1 MTNIKAVV
9 TGAKIALEL
18 EGTLTAG
25 MVGVPVTFS
34 FDESWEGLSKTAV
47 FRAGGLTMDV
57 IGAEAAAIIP
67 WEVLNKPHCTLYVG
81 VHGVDAEGSVVI
93 PTLWEGAGVIQPGAD
108 PNMDSSAN
116 PGLPVWEQVMQVSAK
131 TAQAMAD
138 EAVDKAAAYAESLHD
153 FVKDAQGSYYREHN
167 GQKEYLNPCLL
178 VNREYRTPFFYR
190 GMPVYSML
198 VKVVAPSEK
207 GQTASAYFASG
218 VSHIVKTQVCEVCR
232 SEGTIFSDSGILRIF
247 SRIDGNKRANVA
259 VELPAGTVGTAY
271 NGAEVYVLMEYTK

>member
-25 MVGVPVTFS
+25 MVGVPVAFS

-57 IGAEAAAIIP
+57 IGVEAVAIVP

-81 VHGVDAEGSVVI
+81 VHGVDAQGTVVI
-93 PTLWEGAGVIQPGAD
+93 PTLWESAGVIQPGAE
-108 PNMDSSAN
+108 PNMDSTAKPS
-116 PGLPVWEQVMQVSAK
+116 LPVWEQVMQVSAK

-138 EAVDKAAAYAESLHD
+138 EAVDKAVAYAESLQQFTQD
-153 FVKDAQGSYYREHN
+153 ENGCYYRQWGGE
-167 GQKEYLNPCLL
+167 KEYLNPRHM
-178 VNREYRTPFFYR
+178 VNQEYRTSFFYL
-190 GMPVYSML
+190 GLPVYSKL
-198 VKVVAPSEK
+198 VKAVAPTEK
-207 GQTASAYFASG
+207 GQTSSTLFASG

-232 SEGTIFSDSGILRIF
+232 ADGTIFSDSGILRIF
-247 SRIDGNKRANVA
+247 SRVNGSGANVA
-259 VELPAGTVGTAY
+259 VELPAATVGTAY
-271 NGAEVYVLMEYTK
+271 NGASVYVLMEYTK

>member
-57 IGAEAAAIIP
+57 IGVEAAAIIP

-93 PTLWEGAGVIQPGAD
+93 PTLWESAGVIQPGAD

-138 EAVDKAAAYAESLHD
+138 EAVDKAAAYAESLQQ
-153 FVKDAQGSYYREHN
+153 FAQDESGCYYRERDAEV
-167 GQKEYLNPCLL
+167 EYLNPLYA
-178 VNREYRTPFFYR
+178 VNTEYRTPFYYK
-190 GMPVYSML
+190 GASLYTKL
-198 VKVVAPSEK
+198 VKAVAPSEK
-207 GQTASAYFASG
+207 GQTSSTCFASG
-218 VSHIVKTQVCEVCR
+218 VTHIVRTQVCEVYR
-232 SEGTIFSDSGILRIF
+232 TDGTIYSDSGVLRIY
-247 SRIDGNKRANVA
+247 SRITGPNGYVA